1 MLILRLVA
9 CVTCVSGRCSAK
21 EYIVCEMVIWV
32 GVVIEVERG
41 GEGREG
47 LSLMVVLPVA
57 SPQVSIGWRS
67 AEEEQPTLCC
77 ARTTR

>member
-1 MLILRLVA
+1 MSHSPFHMHPCVLVCEDCLSTMLILRLVA

-41 GEGREG
+41 GEGK
-47 LSLMVVLPVA
+47 A
-57 SPQVSIGWRS
+57 
-67 AEEEQPTLCC
+67 
-77 ARTTR
+77 